1 MRRDRDM
8 SPEEEILARPWRQ
21 DQLLS
26 RTSRPAAPTK
36 RTRVDSA
43 ASPDHSDAFHVV
55 LTLRSTLASSS
66 ADCSQQQT
74 LSPAEADPEELPTGD
89 SNADPAENEEHRQA
103 ADNEPLPAEVAEP
116 SRAEVMETF
125 AGQPAPSQPAPS
137 SAPDTTEAEAERDDN
152 EIAATE
158 PAATEPAAT
167 GSSANAAQASDSEAH
182 GLILSTGP
190 DKDHLMLFCVFWKC
204 VLF

>member
-1 MRRDRDM
+1 M

-26 RTSRPAAPTK
+26 STSRPAAPTK
-36 RTRVDSA
+36 RTRVDDVASLDH
-43 ASPDHSDAFHVV
+43 ASPFHIV
-55 LTLRSTLASSS
+55 LALRSNPSDSSS
-66 ADCSQQQT
+66 SHDFAQQQT
-74 LSPAEADPEELPTGD
+74 LLPAEADPEELPTRD

-103 ADNEPLPAEVAEP
+103 ADMEPLPAEVAEP
-116 SRAEVMETF
+116 SPAEVMETF
-125 AGQPAPSQPAPS
+125 AGRPAPS
-137 SAPDTTEAEAERDDN
+137 SAPDAAEAGAERDDN

-158 PAATEPAAT
+158 PAATA
-167 GSSANAAQASDSEAH
+167 SSADAAQTSDSEAPC
-182 GLILSTGP
+182 LVVSTGP